1 MRADAPVT
9 RYTGAGRNR
18 LTEPKRTSERER
30 ASMHRGAQAL
40 LGAAVLAAT
49 AFAGAAPPAR
59 ADGAIAIGST
69 GDVVRDGIAFGQ
81 VVDEPKEA
89 ASETALQHCRS
100 FKARAA
106 AERCKVVVTFS
117 RQCYAVA
124 YDPEPGTPGA
134 GWGVAPDDLE
144 AMQKAVSMCEEAAGP
159 ARKGY
164 CQVVRSGC
172 DTTGQDTSQT
182 VLEERPQADGKPT
195 QGAAPVPP
203 PVAPPAAPQRTA
215 PAKSPAQGKDRG
227 AGSGAPSPVFLAGA
241 MATVGVGYTLG
252 QLARGKA
259 QGGLGQR
266 QVLTGGMLVA
276 AAGVAASLLGSA
288 GLAPAIVMAIAGG
301 MAVAAAILA

>member
-1 MRADAPVT
+1 
-9 RYTGAGRNR
+9 
-18 LTEPKRTSERER
+18 
-30 ASMHRGAQAL
+30 
-40 LGAAVLAAT
+40 
-49 AFAGAAPPAR
+49 
-59 ADGAIAIGST
+59 
-69 GDVVRDGIAFGQ
+69 VVRDGIAFGQ
-81 VVDEPKEA
+81 VVDQPKEA

-106 AERCKVVVTFS
+106 AERCRVVVTFS

-172 DTTGQDTSQT
+172 DTTGQDISQT
-182 VLEERPQADGKPT
+182 VPEEPPQTDAKPA
-195 QGAAPVPP
+195 QGAAPVT
-203 PVAPPAAPQRTA
+203 PPAAPQR
-215 PAKSPAQGKDRG
+215 PSPGKPPAQGKERG
-227 AGSGAPSPVFLAGA
+227 AGSGAPSPIFLAGA
-241 MATVGVGYTLG
+241 MATVGVGYALG

-259 QGGLGQR
+259 QDGFGQR
-266 QVLTGGMLVA
+266 QMLTGGVLVA
-276 AAGVAASLLGSA
+276 AAGVAASVLGSA

-301 MAVAAAILA
+301 IAVAAAVLA